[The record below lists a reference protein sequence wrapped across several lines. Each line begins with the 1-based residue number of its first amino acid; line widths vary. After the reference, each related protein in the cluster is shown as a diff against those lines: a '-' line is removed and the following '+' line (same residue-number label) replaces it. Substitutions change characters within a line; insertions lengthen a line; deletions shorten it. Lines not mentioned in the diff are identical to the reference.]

1 MCLSAIPGAC
11 GERGKFRHCKTTACS
26 RTGFDS
32 PPSPAAVH
40 VTPSKFG
47 DNPVRPF
54 LISFS
59 MAREIAPSY
68 CWRPRLLSQAP
79 TSMIRSY
86 VQDGDKSPRSKCKS
100 RQDAPRWA
108 AFCLTGPITD
118 PSGHQVSDSNHQAGR
133 VARGPASPR
142 SRGDTSFAPLSS
154 KICARIACRS
164 PAGPELLRMRR
175 CIFLISEW
183 LNFDMRATMPFSSTI
198 DRGSL

>member
-1 MCLSAIPGAC
+1 MFAHRI
-11 GERGKFRHCKTTACS
+11 
-26 RTGFDS
+26 DS

-108 AFCLTGPITD
+108 AFGLIPAQSPILAGIKCRIRTIR
-118 PSGHQVSDSNHQAGR
+118 PSG
-133 VARGPASPR
+133 PR
-142 SRGDTSFAPLSS
+142 SGVPALSGRYLLCAIEQQNMRKDRLPVTSRAGIAADAPMHLLDFGTAELRYAGDDAVQLDNRPRLALSQT
-154 KICARIACRS
+154 K
-164 PAGPELLRMRR
+164 P
-175 CIFLISEW
+175 
-183 LNFDMRATMPFSSTI
+183 SS
-198 DRGSL
+198 